1 MYREELRQVRVK
13 GESMV
18 GVHPGPNIQVQFSM
32 SLGECIVT
40 IRQNKLLQ
48 LLEKIIA
55 TNCERIFL
63 LTCFLNGF
71 NSSPFSEVTVVVIKT
86 NA

>member
-1 MYREELRQVRVK
+1 MKMYREELRQVRVK

-18 GVHPGPNIQVQFSM
+18 GVHPGPNIQVQFLM

-40 IRQNKLLQ
+40 IRQNKLL
-48 LLEKIIA
+48 EKIIA
-55 TNCERIFL
+55 TNCEGIFL

-71 NSSPFSEVTVVVIKT
+71 NSSPFPEVTVGVIKT
-86 NA
+86 SA